1 MNVRAYIRPGDWV
14 LIAFLLVTAVSSF
27 FLIPRWLMSGS
38 TDVEILSRDKILG
51 RYPLNEDRRVEV
63 PGPLGTTEVTIKKG
77 RASIHSSPCPHK
89 TCKAMGDIGTEGGIL
104 VCLPN
109 EIIVRVGNG
118 QANGLD
124 AVSR

>member
-1 MNVRAYIRPGDWV
+1 MNFRQYIRPADWI
-14 LIAFLLVTAVSSF
+14 LIVFLLVTAVSSF

-51 RYPLNEDRRVEV
+51 KYPLNEDRRVKV
-63 PGPLGTTEVTIKKG
+63 PGPLGMTEVTIKDG

>member
-1 MNVRAYIRPGDWV
+1 MDVRQYIRHGDWV
-14 LIAFLLVTAVSSF
+14 LIALLIVTVVLSF

-38 TDVEILSRDKILG
+38 TDVEIISRDKLLG
-51 RYPLNEDRRVEV
+51 RYPLNEDRRVKV
-63 PGPLGTTEVTIKKG
+63 PGPLGTTEVTIKEG
-77 RASIHSSPCPHK
+77 RANIHSSPCPHK

-109 EIIVRVGNG
+109 EIVVRVGNG
-118 QANGLD
+118 QPEGLD

>member
-1 MNVRAYIRPGDWV
+1 MDVRAYIRPADWI
-14 LIAFLLVTAVSSF
+14 LIFFLLVTVVLSF

-38 TDVEILSRDKILG
+38 TDVEILSRDKLLG
-51 RYPLNEDRRVEV
+51 RYPLNEDRQVKV
-63 PGPLGTTEVTIKKG
+63 PGPLGMTEVTIKDG

-89 TCKAMGDIGTEGGIL
+89 TCMAMGDLGTEGGIL

-118 QANGLD
+118 QPNGLD